1 LLISLA
7 CLYSQEEGMVEYAR
21 NVSIGYM
28 RIDVSSVGGKGS
40 AEKVL
45 LEVGGGK
52 FVIF

>member
-1 LLISLA
+1 
-7 CLYSQEEGMVEYAR
+7 MVEYAR

-40 AEKVL
+40 AEEVL

-52 FVIF
+52 FVICDRFSNDLSYFV